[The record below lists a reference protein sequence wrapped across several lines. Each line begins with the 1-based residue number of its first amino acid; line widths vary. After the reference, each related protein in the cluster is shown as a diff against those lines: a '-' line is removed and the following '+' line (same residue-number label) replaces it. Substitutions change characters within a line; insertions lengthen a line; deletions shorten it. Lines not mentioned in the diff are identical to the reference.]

1 MAAERD
7 IQSFARLVDALR
19 PQLTAV
25 VFVGGWA
32 HRLHRLHPY
41 AQPLEYAPLMTRD
54 ADVAVPLR
62 AFAGSDIRTQLLAAN
77 FQERFVAD
85 HQPPVTRY
93 EFGEEAGAFY
103 VEFLTPLVGGG
114 NRRDRTPDVTVKIGG
129 VNAQKLRYLDVL
141 LHQPWT
147 VRLARGDGF
156 SFYQPTDVLVPNAAA
171 YIAQKILIH
180 GKRRPEEKARDV
192 LYIHDTIE
200 AFGRSLELL
209 QLEWR
214 EHVRPEL
221 SRRAVQAVA
230 DGAASMFAHV
240 SDVIRNAAIQA
251 RYAGRTLSPERL
263 RLAGEAGLRA
273 ILS

>member
-1 MAAERD
+1 MAVERD
-7 IQSFARLVDALR
+7 VQSFARLVDALR

-54 ADVAVPLR
+54 ADVAVPPR
-62 AFAGSDIRTQLLAAN
+62 AFAESDIRAQLFAAN
-77 FQERFVAD
+77 FQERFIAD

-93 EFGEEAGAFY
+93 ELGDEAGAFY
-103 VEFLTPLVGGG
+103 AEFLTPLVGGE
-114 NRRDRTPDVTVKIGG
+114 NRRDGTPDVTVKIGR
-129 VNAQKLRYLDVL
+129 VSAQKLRYLDVL

-147 VRLARGDGF
+147 LRLDRGNGF
-156 SFYQPTDVLVPNAAA
+156 PFYQPTDVLVPNAAA

-180 GKRRPEEKARDV
+180 GKRRPEEQARDV
-192 LYIHDTIE
+192 LYVHDTIE
-200 AFGRSLELL
+200 TFGRSLERL
-209 QLEWR
+209 QVEWR

-221 SRRAVQAVA
+221 SRRAVQAVEG
-230 DGAASMFAHV
+230 GAASMFGDV

-251 RYAGRTLSPERL
+251 RQAGRTLSSKTL
-263 RLAGEAGLRA
+263 RLAGETGLRA